1 MAFMGRDANGF
12 ADITRTSGSHKVG
25 SVGIL
30 TNMAPAN
37 TMQLQRSL
45 EVYRLRGHIHLLL
58 GMSLRYRLDR
68 SNSLNRAPRMRLD
81 KIT

>member
-1 MAFMGRDANGF
+1 MGRDANGF

-58 GMSLRYRLDR
+58 VSSCIVLRFLH
-68 SNSLNRAPRMRLD
+68 LNLMQPL
-81 KIT
+81 ILI